1 MADKYLRNN
10 AGVITELEATVV
22 STGATE
28 AGDIVALDGAGKLD
42 LSVLPTGVGP
52 DVGVIQASENLTA
65 GNFVNVWSDSGNFR
79 VRKADATTTGKF
91 AHGFVLANVTSGQ
104 NATVYF
110 EGTNTQVT
118 SVTPGRLY
126 LDTTA
131 GGWTAT
137 APSTAGN
144 VVQPVGVGTSATTIN
159 FEPEAPVV
167 LA

>member
-10 AGVITELEATVV
+10 SGVITELEATVTSSGV
-22 STGATE
+22 SE
-28 AGDIVALDGAGKLD
+28 AGDIVALDGTGKLD
-42 LSVLPTGVGP
+42 VSVLPTGVGP
-52 DVGVIQASENLTA
+52 DVAIIATSETLAA
-65 GNFVNVWSDSGNFR
+65 GDFVNIWNDSGTPR

-91 AHGFVLANVTSGQ
+91 AHGFVLAGATHPA

-110 EGTNTQVT
+110 EGANTQLSTVT
-118 SVTPGRLY
+118 GGRVY
-126 LDTTA
+126 LATTA

-137 APSTAGN
+137 APSASGN
-144 VVQPVGVGTSATTIN
+144 VVQAIGVGIATDTIN

>member
-28 AGDIVALDGAGKLD
+28 AGDILALDGTGRID
-42 LSVLPTGVGP
+42 SSVLPVGVGP
-52 DVGVIQASENLTA
+52 DTASIQASENLAA
-65 GNFVNVWSDSGNFR
+65 GDFVNVWSDSGNFR

-91 AHGFVLANVTSGQ
+91 ANGFVLANVTSGN

-137 APSTAGN
+137 APNASGN
-144 VVQPVGVGTSATTIN
+144 VVQAIGVGTTATSVN

>member
-28 AGDIVALDGAGKLD
+28 AGDILALDGTGRID
-42 LSVLPTGVGP
+42 SSVLPVGVGP
-52 DVGVIQASENLTA
+52 DTASIQASENLAA
-65 GNFVNVWSDSGNFR
+65 GDFVNVWSDSGNFR

-91 AHGFVLANVTSGQ
+91 ANGFVLANVTSGN

-131 GGWTAT
+131 GAWTAT
-137 APSTAGN
+137 APNASGN
-144 VVQPVGVGTSATTIN
+144 VVQAIGVGTNATSIN